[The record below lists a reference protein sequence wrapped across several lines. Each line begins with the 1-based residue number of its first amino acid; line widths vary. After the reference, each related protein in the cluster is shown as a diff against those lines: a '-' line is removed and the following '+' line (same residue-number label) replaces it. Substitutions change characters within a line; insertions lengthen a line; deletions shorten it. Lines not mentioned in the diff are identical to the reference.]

1 MSDFVSDEDLT
12 SLESLYKG
20 NNIFEEIP
28 IYYWNNSSQT
38 NTWSES
44 SLNRVNINTN
54 YLNTLSSEWQEKIIE
69 HIWYV
74 GGTEFLNVYGS
85 QVKTAYDY
93 EVGPNKKNTT
103 YNAKI
108 GLIYASDYGYAAS
121 PENWITD
128 LGSYNISANTDNNWM
143 FMGFTDWTISR
154 DSSRMNYAFR
164 INDIGNVTYNSVS
177 ANSYGRTSVF
187 LFRI

>member
-54 YLNTLSSEWQEKIIE
+54 YLNTLSSEWQ
-69 HIWYV
+69 
-74 GGTEFLNVYGS
+74 
-85 QVKTAYDY
+85 
-93 EVGPNKKNTT
+93 
-103 YNAKI
+103 
-108 GLIYASDYGYAAS
+108 
-121 PENWITD
+121 
-128 LGSYNISANTDNNWM
+128 
-143 FMGFTDWTISR
+143 
-154 DSSRMNYAFR
+154 
-164 INDIGNVTYNSVS
+164 
-177 ANSYGRTSVF
+177 
-187 LFRI
+187 